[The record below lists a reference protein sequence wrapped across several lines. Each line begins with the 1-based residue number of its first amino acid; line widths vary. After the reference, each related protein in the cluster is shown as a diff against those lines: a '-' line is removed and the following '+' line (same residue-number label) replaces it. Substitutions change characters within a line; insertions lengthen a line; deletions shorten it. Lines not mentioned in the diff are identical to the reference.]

1 MSLHVPKWYSFK
13 PWNRHSLILLTT
25 GVIYVAI
32 GIMFS
37 LQPATQLREEN
48 LKFALT
54 IMPYFGW
61 AIGFMVV
68 GVFTMIT
75 SRWPSM
81 PKSLGYSAL
90 TGWTAAWAA
99 FHIFG
104 GAATGN
110 TAYIASG
117 FAWGMIA
124 FLWWA
129 VSGLVAPPK
138 ERTSGGGYID
148 ANGDPIGGVDR
159 STLCLCDTE
168 AGITCKPSDPDGQS
182 SEHDGSGGVRKSSGV
197 RLRDDHSTERDDRGS
212 TQGDRPTE
220 D

>member
-1 MSLHVPKWYSFK
+1 MSLHVPNWYSFK

-25 GVIYVAI
+25 GVIYVVI
-32 GIMFS
+32 GIMFF
-37 LQPATQLREEN
+37 LQPATKLREEN
-48 LKFALT
+48 LKFALI
-54 IMPYFGW
+54 IMLYPGW
-61 AIGFMVV
+61 AIGFIVV

-75 SRWPSM
+75 SCWPSM
-81 PKSLGYSAL
+81 PKSLGYRTL

-110 TAYIASG
+110 IVYIASG

-129 VSGLVAPPK
+129 VIGLVAPPK
-138 ERTSGGGYID
+138 ERTSGVGYID
-148 ANGDPIGGVDR
+148 ANGPHIDVVDR

-197 RLRDDHSTERDDRGS
+197 RLRDDHPAERVDRGS
-212 TQGDRPTE
+212 TSGDRQTE
-220 D
+220 E

>member
-1 MSLHVPKWYSFK
+1 MSFHVPKWYDFK

-32 GIMFS
+32 GVMFS
-37 LQPATQLREEN
+37 LQPATKLREEN
-48 LKFALT
+48 LKFALI

-138 ERTSGGGYID
+138 ERTSGGYID
-148 ANGDPIGGVDR
+148 TAGDSISGFDR
-159 STLCLCDTE
+159 SALCLRDTE
-168 AGITCKPSDPDGQS
+168 AGVSCESQDPDGQP
-182 SEHDGSGGVRKSSGV
+182 SEHDGGGGVPKSSGV
-197 RLRDDHSTERDDRGS
+197 RFRDDNPPE
-212 TQGDRPTE
+212 
-220 D
+220 

>member
-1 MSLHVPKWYSFK
+1 MRIHEPKWYSFK
-13 PWNRHSLILLTT
+13 PWNRHSLILVTT
-25 GVIYVAI
+25 GFIYLAI
-32 GIMFS
+32 GIIFS
-37 LQPATQLREEN
+37 LQEATQLREEN
-48 LKFALT
+48 LKFAL
-54 IMPYFGW
+54 ILMPYLGW

-90 TGWTAAWAA
+90 SGWTAAWAS

-129 VSGLVAPPK
+129 VSGLTAPPR
-138 ERTSGGGYID
+138 ERTSGGYID
-148 ANGDPIGGVDR
+148 AAGHPIGSVDR
-159 STLCLCDTE
+159 SALCLCDTE
-168 AGITCKPSDPDGQS
+168 AGITCQPSDPDGQP
-182 SEHDGSGGVRKSSGV
+182 SEYDGSGGVRESPSV
-197 RLRDDHSTERDDRGS
+197 RLSDNHSSERDDRGS
-212 TQGDRPTE
+212 ASGDRQTE
-220 D
+220 G

>member
-1 MSLHVPKWYSFK
+1 MRIHEPKWYSFK
-13 PWNRHSLILLTT
+13 PWNRHSLILITT
-25 GVIYVAI
+25 GFIYVAI

-37 LQPATQLREEN
+37 LQEATQLREEN
-48 LKFALT
+48 LKFAL
-54 IMPYFGW
+54 IVMPYLGW

-90 TGWTAAWAA
+90 SGWTAAWAA

-129 VSGLVAPPK
+129 VSGLIAPPK
-138 ERTSGGGYID
+138 ERTSGGYID
-148 ANGDPIGGVDR
+148 AAGHPIGSVDR
-159 STLCLCDTE
+159 SALCLCDTE
-168 AGITCKPSDPDGQS
+168 AGITCQPSDPDGQP
-182 SEHDGSGGVRKSSGV
+182 SEYDGSGSVRESPSI
-197 RLRDDHSTERDDRGS
+197 RLGDDHSSERDDS
-212 TQGDRPTE
+212 
-220 D
+220 